1 MSPNTEMEI
10 ATSLGPSKGPGATT
24 IASECENEQ
33 SEVDEEESS
42 SESDR

>member
-1 MSPNTEMEI
+1 MEI
-10 ATSLGPSKGPGATT
+10 ATSLGPSKEPEVTT
-24 IASECENEQ
+24 IASEIENEQ